1 MDYQQ
6 SRAYIDE
13 AQKYGS
19 VLGLDTMR
27 ELMRRLGDPQDKLKY
42 VHVAGTNGKGSVIA
56 YLYSM
61 LSEGGVRVGRYVSPA
76 LFSYRE
82 RMEANGERITREEF
96 ALCMTQIAEAAEA
109 MTADGFSHPTPFELE
124 TAAAFLF
131 FRMRKCSLVLLEVG
145 MGGDMDATNI
155 VNSTVLAVLVS
166 ISMDHTAFLGST
178 LTEIAGKKAG
188 IIKKGCLAVTAPQK
202 DEVLAVFE
210 EKCREKGVSLTVSD
224 NSSARIVREDY
235 TGQTFVYK
243 GEEYQIPLAG
253 VCQIENAVLALNAMD
268 LLENQGF
275 AVAQAQRKEG
285 LAKTIWRGRFTVL
298 HKEPLIIEDG
308 AHNPG
313 AAEMLEAS
321 VQRYFADKRLI
332 FIMGMFAD
340 KDYRTVIKR
349 MAPYADQIFT
359 IQTPDNPRALPA
371 AELAEAVREFNEHVL
386 AVSSVGEAVQKAA
399 EAAGPQD
406 VILAFGSLSFLG
418 LLEEE
423 ARKLM

>member
-27 ELMRRLGDPQDKLKY
+27 ELMKRLGNPQDELKY

-82 RMEANGERITREEF
+82 RMEADGQKVTREEF
-96 ALCMTQIAEAAEA
+96 AICMTQTAEAAEA

-131 FRMRKCSLVLLEVG
+131 FRMRNCSLVLLEVG

-155 VNSTVLAVLVS
+155 INNTVLAVLVS

-178 LTEIAGKKAG
+178 LAEIAEKKAG
-188 IIKKGCLAVTAPQK
+188 IIKKNSLVVTVPQES
-202 DEVLAVFE
+202 EVLAVFE
-210 EKCREKGVSLTVSD
+210 EKCRKEGTSLVVADSEE
-224 NSSARIVREDY
+224 AHVVREDY
-235 TGQTFVYK
+235 TGQTFIYK

-253 VCQIENAVLALNAMD
+253 VCQIENAVLALKAME
-268 LLENQGF
+268 LLETQGF
-275 AVAQAQRKEG
+275 AVTKSQRKAG
-285 LAKTIWRGRFTVL
+285 LAKTVWRGRFTSL
-298 HKEPLIIEDG
+298 YKEPLIIADG

-313 AAEMLEAS
+313 AAKMLEAS
-321 VQRYFADKRLI
+321 VQRYFADRRLI
-332 FIMGMFAD
+332 YIMGMFAD
-340 KDYRTVIKR
+340 KDYKSVIQR
-349 MAPYADQIFT
+349 MAPYAEQIFT

-371 AELAEAVREFNEHVL
+371 EELAEAVREFNKNVQ

-399 EAAGPQD
+399 QAAGSED

-418 LLEEE
+418 LLAEE
-423 ARKLM
+423 AAKL